1 MATRDSGLPQRSE
14 HRRLLAESGD
24 RGALDD
30 LFSAAYEELR
40 RLAATV
46 RRNDPAATL
55 SPTALVNEA
64 WLKLADS
71 PAVARTSPLHFK
83 RIAAR
88 AMRQVLVES
97 ARRRD
102 ADKRGGGAAVVT
114 FDDAMS
120 TVSSVTTA
128 DEVLGLDAAL
138 EALALIE
145 PRQALMVE
153 SRFFGGLDV
162 AETAEL
168 LGVSEATVLRDWRA
182 AKAWLSRELRHRR
195 MSTSSLGTRSGHL
208 PRRRRPS
215 REGAR
220 TVRERG
226 VWRRPGARG
235 RSAGAARRGF
245 ARRIAARPRRVA
257 CGARHPRRADPAHRA
272 ARELRPVPHLVR
284 ARRGRHGRR
293 VPGRTRRPRKPGG
306 DQDPA

>member
-1 MATRDSGLPQRSE
+1 MATRGLSFTNSPDFIRLMPE
-14 HRRLLAESGD
+14 PVERR
-24 RGALDD
+24 ALDD

-40 RLAATV
+40 RLAASV
-46 RRNDPAATL
+46 RRHDPAATL

-97 ARRRD
+97 ARRRK
-102 ADKRGGGAAVVT
+102 ADKRGGGEAVVT

-120 TVSSVTTA
+120 RTVSTVTTA
-128 DEVLGLDAAL
+128 DDVIGLDAAL

-153 SRFFGGLDV
+153 SRFFGGLGV

-182 AKAWLSRELRHRR
+182 AKAWLSRELR
-195 MSTSSLGTRSGHL
+195 
-208 PRRRRPS
+208 
-215 REGAR
+215 
-220 TVRERG
+220 
-226 VWRRPGARG
+226 
-235 RSAGAARRGF
+235 
-245 ARRIAARPRRVA
+245 
-257 CGARHPRRADPAHRA
+257 RRA
-272 ARELRPVPHLVR
+272 
-284 ARRGRHGRR
+284 
-293 VPGRTRRPRKPGG
+293 
-306 DQDPA
+306 